1 VKKSLLEE
9 LNALD
14 VADWVEVVGSSASD
28 KHKALRARTSNASH
42 FYSIAATCRR
52 LAKILKRTD
61 GG

>member
-1 VKKSLLEE
+1 MKKALLEE

-28 KHKALRARTSNASH
+28 KHKALRVKTSNASY
-42 FYSIAATCRR
+42 FYSIAVTCRR
-52 LAKILKRTD
+52 FAKILKRTN